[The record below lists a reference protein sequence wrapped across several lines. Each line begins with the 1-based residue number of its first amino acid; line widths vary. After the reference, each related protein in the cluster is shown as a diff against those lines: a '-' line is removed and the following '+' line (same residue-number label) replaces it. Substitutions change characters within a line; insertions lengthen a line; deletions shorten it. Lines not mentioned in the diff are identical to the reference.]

1 MYYYEMYETTS
12 KVEFGG
18 WSQDIVDKSMKNP
31 NLDDQGIK
39 WLDLNSL
46 WSWMVKV

>member
-31 NLDDQGIK
+31 NLEDRGIK